1 MTLLERIFGVR
12 KILTIE
18 QICIQILFYNH
29 FNVRITSL
37 VFNKFNFFLIF
48 VISCININPACF
60 FVEPESSEMYILA
73 LQTVLSALKMFL
85 ADKTGGHTLHFQMVS

>member
-1 MTLLERIFGVR
+1 MTLLGRIFGVR

-29 FNVRITSL
+29 FTVRITSL
-37 VFNKFNFFLIF
+37 VFNQLYFFLLF